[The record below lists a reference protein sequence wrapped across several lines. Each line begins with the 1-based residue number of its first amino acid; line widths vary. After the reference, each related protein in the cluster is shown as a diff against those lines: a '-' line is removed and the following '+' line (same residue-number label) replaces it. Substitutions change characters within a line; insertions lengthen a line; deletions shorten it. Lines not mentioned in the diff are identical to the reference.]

1 MIKGVCMNVDVKN
14 RLESTLKKYGISK
27 ASCGRDMGYSSS
39 IISAYCTGNY
49 AGDVEKLEANIER
62 WISRQDRAHQ
72 KKKVPVVETSSLKAV
87 MNAIEIAHT
96 EKDIAL
102 IIADAGSGKTTAAK
116 RYAEV
121 NEKTVIYIPVVAGMN
136 KKMLVCEVAK
146 QLSLETARVPFNV
159 LVNDVAESLAE
170 KDSLVILDE
179 ADYLKADALE
189 FCRRLVNDLG
199 DSGLVLIGLPRLK
212 GMILNLK
219 NDHSQ
224 LASRIGV
231 YLPLVGL
238 SKPDARTIA
247 RSVWAECSD
256 DVVSA
261 MYEISGTDVRTFCK
275 IIERMQNTLIANNMT
290 MPDTDVVGMAGS
302 MVLRRR

>member
-1 MIKGVCMNVDVKN
+1 MNVDVKN
-14 RLESTLKKYGISK
+14 KLKSTLKRYGISK

-39 IISAYCTGNY
+39 IISAYCTNNY

-62 WISRQDRAHQ
+62 WISRQDRAHK

-146 QLSLETARVPFNV
+146 QLSLETARIPFNV
-159 LVNDVAESLAE
+159 LVNDVADSLAE

-231 YLPLVGL
+231 YLPLDGL